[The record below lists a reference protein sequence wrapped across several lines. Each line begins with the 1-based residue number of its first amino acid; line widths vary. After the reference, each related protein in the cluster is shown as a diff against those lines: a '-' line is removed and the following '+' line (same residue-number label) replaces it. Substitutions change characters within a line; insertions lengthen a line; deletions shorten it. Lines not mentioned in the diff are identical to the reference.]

1 MLLAELIEEMDD
13 VPQPLEVQ
21 QGEVMSTRSCW
32 EPWLLTVV
40 GPAHGNRCMRA
51 IAKADHQVRIGTLAD
66 TDDFTALTAEGVMG
80 MGDGHRFQR
89 RLGYRCSLTFPYRD
103 FSKYGC

>member
-21 QGEVMSTRSCW
+21 QGEVMSARSCW

-51 IAKADHQVRIGTLAD
+51 IVQTNDEVRIRPSAD
-66 TDDFTALTAEGVMG
+66 ANDLTALTTEGMMG
-80 MGDGHRFQR
+80 MGDGHPSQR
-89 RLGYRCSLTFPYRD
+89 
-103 FSKYGC
+103 